1 MELYNMWPLWLVLF
15 QACFQVYICC
25 SMCQHFHYSLWLNNT
40 WVQLFVTLWTIALQT
55 PLSMGLS
62 RQEYWSGCHFLLQ
75 GIFLTQES
83 NQPLYV
89 SFIGRQ
95 ILSILSH
102 LGNPEQRFLSLI
114 CITRE
119 AGFPEMGHYG

>member
-1 MELYNMWPLWLVLF
+1 MDLPILDISYKWNYIICDLCDWFFFRHVF
-15 QACFQVYICC
+15 RCIYICC

-75 GIFLTQES
+75 GIFLSQES

-89 SFIGRQ
+89 SFIGRR

-114 CITRE
+114 CVT
-119 AGFPEMGHYG
+119 